1 MPKPRRSIE
10 FQVTGRYALFTDPLS
25 KVGGE
30 KCSYHVPTYE
40 ALKGIAKSIYWKPTL
55 IWVIDEVRV
64 MKRIRTQTKGVK
76 PLDLGGGNSL
86 AIYTFLADVQ
96 YQVRA
101 HFEWNEHRP
110 ELSDDRIE
118 AKHHAIA
125 QRMIDRGGRQDVFLG
140 TGLGPRAYAIIGQG
154 TISRIIE
161 SKPEELR
168 LFLEEAAGVSKYK
181 ERRRE
186 TENRLKDTR
195 ENLTRVEDILRE
207 LNNNLDKLE
216 KQAEVATRYHGLQE
230 QGTLK
235 LHQLWFLKH
244 RDAATEESRIKLA
257 VLEATNA
264 LEGRM
269 AELRAVEAEL
279 EHVRQDHYA
288 VSDELHAAQ
297 GVLAE
302 ANLEVSRLEER
313 IRYVVE
319 GRQRVEQRLAELKGQ
334 NDQWAERKAAAE
346 FELEE
351 LAEKMMAAEEQA
363 EILAAQ
369 AEELAGNV
377 PSLEDAVRAA
387 TQRGGEMSKELG

>member
-140 TGLGPRAYAIIGQG
+140 TRDCQGYVQACEFGSGAGELDDAGELAFGLMFHGFDYPDETGG
-154 TISRIIE
+154 T
-161 SKPEELR
+161 
-168 LFLEEAAGVSKYK
+168 
-181 ERRRE
+181 
-186 TENRLKDTR
+186 
-195 ENLTRVEDILRE
+195 
-207 LNNNLDKLE
+207 
-216 KQAEVATRYHGLQE
+216 
-230 QGTLK
+230 
-235 LHQLWFLKH
+235 
-244 RDAATEESRIKLA
+244 
-257 VLEATNA
+257 
-264 LEGRM
+264 
-269 AELRAVEAEL
+269 
-279 EHVRQDHYA
+279 
-288 VSDELHAAQ
+288 ELHARFWRPTMVN
-297 GVLAE
+297 GVIRFSHPQDCTERRFVRSMSVKAFGLNEDIRPVDADASE
-302 ANLEVSRLEER
+302 MGVS
-313 IRYVVE
+313 
-319 GRQRVEQRLAELKGQ
+319 A
-334 NDQWAERKAAAE
+334 
-346 FELEE
+346 
-351 LAEKMMAAEEQA
+351 
-363 EILAAQ
+363 
-369 AEELAGNV
+369 
-377 PSLEDAVRAA
+377 
-387 TQRGGEMSKELG
+387 